1 MNKTN
6 FFKVMFFA
14 AIVALAAC
22 SNVNE
27 PEPEPEPKVEIGD
40 GTKAKPYTVTEV
52 IALNPQSTTE
62 AVKTAVWIKGYIVG
76 YYNSTLN
83 PAVVEAVAPFTDDV
97 NVMIAEKASETD
109 KSKMVSVQLPS
120 GAVRT
125 ALGLKTTPANFGK
138 LILLYG
144 DIMKYN
150 TYPGLKNTVGYW
162 FVETNTGLEP
172 VDNSNAIFS
181 ETFAVS
187 QGSFTIKDVTLPD
200 GGTFVWKWDT
210 NKYIKASAFIGGS
223 AKASECWL
231 ISPAIN
237 LTGKS
242 SAMLSF
248 EHTGKY
254 FTANKLT
261 EQVLLVSTDYTAG
274 LPSTA
279 TWTTITI
286 PTWPSGSDWTFV
298 NSGDISL
305 STVLGQAN
313 VRIAFKFTST
323 TAGSATWEIKNVL
336 VK

>member
-1 MNKTN
+1 
-6 FFKVMFFA
+6 
-14 AIVALAAC
+14 
-22 SNVNE
+22 
-27 PEPEPEPKVEIGD
+27 
-40 GTKAKPYTVTEV
+40 
-52 IALNPQSTTE
+52 
-62 AVKTAVWIKGYIVG
+62 
-76 YYNSTLN
+76 
-83 PAVVEAVAPFTDDV
+83 
-97 NVMIAEKASETD
+97 
-109 KSKMVSVQLPS
+109 
-120 GAVRT
+120 
-125 ALGLKTTPANFGK
+125 
-138 LILLYG
+138 
-144 DIMKYN
+144 MKYN

-200 GGTFVWKWDT
+200 GGTYVWKWDT